1 MVEFD
6 LLRKT
11 ELRIEKVMLQN
22 ANLSEIASTVARV
35 LGIEC
40 DNLIVTDVQSDVMTI
55 DILKGSI
62 DAYNILAKK
71 DELLHRLSVIPGV
84 SVTEKTSICS
94 AGMLGWITLDHDKS
108 RSALKRSEKIAEKI
122 QQQLSRRAIVF
133 STGFEIIN
141 GQVKDTNTVAI
152 AKRLEGEGYS
162 VSRGGTL
169 KDDELLIAAHLRQAI
184 DDGYTLIITSG
195 GVGAEEKDK
204 TIEAIVALDPE
215 AATPYV
221 TRYQRGTGRHHK
233 DGVRIAVGEALGAL
247 IIALPGPNEEV
258 ESTLD
263 VVVKGLRFDLDKHTF
278 AEDIAYNLRQ
288 RLQRKTEH

>member
-1 MVEFD
+1 M
-6 LLRKT
+6 LRKT
-11 ELRIEKVMLQN
+11 ELRIEKVLLQN
-22 ANLSEIASTVARV
+22 ANLTEIASAVAKV
-35 LGIEC
+35 LGIESN
-40 DNLIVTDVQSDVMTI
+40 NLIVTDVQGDVMTI

-62 DAYNILAKK
+62 GAYNILAKR

-84 SVTEKTSICS
+84 SVNEKTSICS
-94 AGMLGWITLDHDKS
+94 NGMLGWIALDQKKS
-108 RSALKRSEKIAEKI
+108 KLALKRSEKIAERI
-122 QQQLSRRAIVF
+122 HQRLSKRAIVF

-141 GQVKDTNTVAI
+141 GQVKDTNTAAI

-169 KDDELLIAAHLRQAI
+169 KDDELLITAHLRQAI

-204 TIEAIVALDPE
+204 TIEAMVALDPE

-221 TRYQRGTGRHHK
+221 SRYQRGTGRHYK
-233 DGVRIAVGEALGAL
+233 DGVKIAVGEVSGTL

-258 ESTLD
+258 ESILD
-263 VVVKGLRFDLDKHTF
+263 VLAKGLRFDLDKHTF
-278 AEDIAYNLRQ
+278 AEDIAHSLRQ
-288 RLQRKTEH
+288 RLQRKTGH